1 MDGKIT
7 ALKVQKRNKQRVNV
21 YLDGRFAFGLAAI
34 EAARLKVGQHLS
46 AEDIARLEERDAVE
60 VAQERAMG
68 LLSYRPRSQGEL
80 RRRLKEKGHEE
91 DTITQVLERL
101 TRAGLVN
108 DLEFARYW
116 IENRFQFNPRGV
128 RALRQELWQKGIDD
142 ATIDAALDGYDEE
155 EAAARATQKALG
167 RLQRLDPETFR
178 RRLNGYLQRRGFP
191 YPIIRQMVD
200 QSVAEHALEDP
211 LGEQEG

>member
-1 MDGKIT
+1 MEGKIT
-7 ALKVQKRNKQRVNV
+7 ELKVQKRNKQRVNV

-46 AEDIARLEERDAVE
+46 ADDVARLEERDAVE

-80 RRRLKEKGHEE
+80 RRRLKDKGHEE
-91 DTITQVLERL
+91 ETIEQVLERL

-108 DLEFARYW
+108 DLEFAHYW

-142 ATIDAALDGYDEE
+142 ATIDEALVDFDEE
-155 EAAARATQKALG
+155 EAAARATQKALR
-167 RLQRLDPETFR
+167 RLRRLDPETFR
-178 RRLNGYLQRRGFP
+178 RRLNDYLRRRGFP
-191 YPIIRQMVD
+191 YPIIKQLVD
-200 QSVAEHALEDP
+200 QSVAEHAAEDP